1 MKSKWISGFFKD
13 RGGDF
18 SMMRLIIFT
27 CAISA
32 LIGAFTGTMS
42 DTLVTTI
49 LGIAV
54 GGKGL
59 QKFGEKG
66 EK

>member
-1 MKSKWISGFFKD
+1 
-13 RGGDF
+13 
-18 SMMRLIIFT
+18 MMRLIIFT